1 MYRFSAGLLLLAV
14 LYSYG
19 VINLQSQG
27 LGSLDYIHELGEK
40 KTATIDD
47 AFRIF
52 LLTIEKDPGT
62 FKNNMMTLSKMNLIK
77 RTDYT
82 KNAPVRRG
90 LVAYMIA
97 KHLKLKDSLMFL
109 VFRSERYAHRACA
122 AEDIMTFNQ
131 SARDFLSGDELIEIM
146 GLVGRK
152 LEGTN
157 E

>member
-62 FKNNMMTLSKMNLIK
+62 FKNNMTTLSKMNLIK